1 MLLFLFLILLVQVLR
16 CCAQTFSSCATWASL
31 PCGPCVISALWSNP
45 RPLRRKADSSPLAHK
60 GSLLKALVHSTQA
73 LPSASDF
80 PFTSSFPDSSCITS
94 SRKSFD
100 FPSLHPK
107 LGVLSCW
114 THRTPSAP
122 LTHSFLLLLA
132 HSKKTLL
139 GSQGAPKETLFT
151 QEFHDLIVSPSH
163 RGPRPSEVRI
173 AGL

>member
-1 MLLFLFLILLVQVLR
+1 MCVFVFVFNFACAGSSLLCTDI
-16 CCAQTFSSCATWASL
+16 SSCATWGSAAL
-31 PCGPCVISALWSNP
+31 WPCGISALWSNP
-45 RPLRRKADSSPLAHK
+45 RLASEGRFFTTGPQRKSSDSPRTQLK
-60 GSLLKALVHSTQA
+60 PSLQPQISLYV
-73 LPSASDF
+73 F
-80 PFTSSFPDSSCITS
+80 FPDSSRIT

-151 QEFHDLIVSPSH
+151 QGFHDLIVSPSH